1 MTTEDKKWRNK
12 NPEETRMLQDFEV
25 KNAEKSEKVWRME
38 NLIHNFDA
46 QKLLDLNERL
56 RTFYKKVGDEEAL
69 DLLDRMTIVMDE
81 LSEIINQVKAKRI
94 SLEQWQRE
102 IEEKLQEINQVLQ
115 MMEDWE
121 TTGI

>member
-56 RTFYKKVGDEEAL
+56 RTFYKKVGDEKAL
-69 DLLDRMTIVMDE
+69 GLLDRMTVVMNE
-81 LSEIINQVKAKRI
+81 LTEIIDQVQAKRI
-94 SLEQWQRE
+94 SLEQWQKE
-102 IEEKLQEINQVLQ
+102 IQEKIEEINEVLQ
-115 MMEDWE
+115 TMRDWE
-121 TTGI
+121 ATGL

>member
-56 RTFYKKVGDEEAL
+56 R
-69 DLLDRMTIVMDE
+69 
-81 LSEIINQVKAKRI
+81 NRI
-94 SLEQWQRE
+94 SMDHRW
-102 IEEKLQEINQVLQ
+102 
-115 MMEDWE
+115 
-121 TTGI
+121 